1 MSDAASN
8 PRPTIAVSMGDPAG
22 IGPEVVV
29 KALADPALRRT
40 ARFVILGAADAMNE
54 AARLAAIEPYWWRVR
69 RGAGLIDT
77 ATVHDVVLLDDPDA
91 AGITPGSLRAARR
104 EPAPARESGALSFR
118 WVDDAIS
125 AAAGRHSEQLAADAI
140 VTAPISKEAWAMAG
154 HARWPGHTELLAE
167 RLNARRTR
175 MMFFSPSLR
184 VVLVTAHVP
193 LMEIR
198 NILTIGRISDTI
210 DLGAEGCRMVG
221 VESPRI
227 AVCGLN
233 PHAGE
238 AGLLGDEEQRLIAPA
253 IRAAVDA
260 GIDARGPFPG
270 DTIFR
275 AAARG
280 SYDLVVAMYH
290 DQGLIP
296 VKLTAFES
304 AVNAT
309 IGLPTIRTSPDH
321 GTAFDIAGLNR
332 ADPGS
337 MRAALDLAVTMA
349 RRRAPGIPGIPGT
362 TPR

>member
-8 PRPTIAVSMGDPAG
+8 PRPTIAVSMGDPLG
-22 IGPEVVV
+22 IGPEVIV
-29 KALADPALRRT
+29 KALADPALRKA
-40 ARFVILGAADAMNE
+40 ARFVILGASDAMNE
-54 AARLAAIEPYWWRVR
+54 AAQLASIEPYWWRAR
-69 RGAGLIDT
+69 RGAGLLST
-77 ATVHDVVLLDDPDA
+77 TSVHDVVLLDDPDA
-91 AGITPGSLRAARR
+91 AGITAGSRRAARR
-104 EPAPARESGALSFR
+104 EPAPTKESGALSFR
-118 WVDDAIS
+118 WVDEAIS
-125 AAAGRHSEQLAADAI
+125 AAAGRHPEQLAADAI
-140 VTAPISKEAWAMAG
+140 VTAPISKEAWALAG
-154 HARWPGHTELLAE
+154 HARWPGHTELLTE

-175 MMFFSPSLR
+175 MMFFAPTLR
-184 VVLVTAHVP
+184 VVLVSAHIP

-198 NILTIGRISDTI
+198 NILTIGRIFDTI
-210 DLGAEGCRMVG
+210 DLGAHGCRMVG
-221 VESPRI
+221 IESPRI

-260 GIDARGPFPG
+260 GIDAHGPFPG

-275 AAARG
+275 AALRG

-296 VKLTAFES
+296 VKLIAFEN

-309 IGLPTIRTSPDH
+309 IGLPTVRTSPDH
-321 GTAFDIAGLNR
+321 GTAFDIAGRNR

-337 MRAALDLAVTMA
+337 MRAALELAVTMA
-349 RRRAPGIPGIPGT
+349 ERRDPAPPP
-362 TPR
+362 